1 MHSSIR
7 TQISTYLARP
17 VHHPCVA
24 IRRQSPSAKGEASL
38 TQTASRISTV
48 AGHAIAA
55 FLRCGSP
62 TIPKFSLR
70 LRIDGRVSLHYL
82 IRRRFPVPALVGL
95 IVTRDATFAE
105 AGCGVRM
112 VGRIDTVSEQAH
124 WQLGSITKTFTAT
137 LAAILVERGKLM
149 GLPAISVWIRF
160 ACNTWARRNLI
171 DVKGCTRRA

>member
-1 MHSSIR
+1 
-7 TQISTYLARP
+7 L
-17 VHHPCVA
+17 
-24 IRRQSPSAKGEASL
+24 L
-38 TQTASRISTV
+38 
-48 AGHAIAA
+48 
-55 FLRCGSP
+55 
-62 TIPKFSLR
+62 
-70 LRIDGRVSLHYL
+70 
-82 IRRRFPVPALVGL
+82 GL